1 MRSVFLLVLLSLAQ
15 GTAGAVPR
23 EASHES
29 LARWAEYYA
38 RVYQVP
44 VELVDA
50 VIEVESGWDP
60 YAAWRARVKAM
71 FSLQRQSAS
80 ELLT

>member
-1 MRSVFLLVLLSLAQ
+1 MNTNAQARAAEPWDITAANDSVC
-15 GTAGAVPR
+15 
-23 EASHES
+23 
-29 LARWAEYYA
+29 
-38 RVYQVP
+38 
-44 VELVDA
+44 DA
-50 VIEVESGWDP
+50 DSTLDAHIYVHAGWDP